1 MDLLGDPD
9 LRFNGDLEWDF
20 EPLPLTGDLDL
31 ECDCD
36 LERWFDFAPDWEG
49 LPPLLL
55 WDSAAEE
62 EELRDLDW
70 EWDFEATFFLRLLSL
85 SGDFLGAL

>member
-1 MDLLGDPD
+1 MFPPFPADLLGDFD
-9 LRFNGDLEWDF
+9 LLFNGDLERLLGGVLECDF

-31 ECDCD
+31 ECDPD
-36 LERWFDFAPDWEG
+36 LERLFDFVPNCED

-62 EELRDLDW
+62 EELRDLDG
-70 EWDFEATFFLRLLSL
+70 E
-85 SGDFLGAL
+85 